1 MKMIYHNGL
10 FFAPAKIVSMELKF
24 GRWHIVGD
32 GGSFIIDLEAEADA
46 ETVETVIKC
55 LSVVNKEG
63 VIKK

>member
-24 GRWHIVGD
+24 GRWHVVGD
-32 GGSFIIDLEAEADA
+32 GGSFIIDLDPEADA

-55 LSVVNKEG
+55 LSVVNKES